1 METLNSLIN
10 VMLGLISAGVVV
22 KIISHLLGLILN
34 IDEKET
40 YIKKIKNCLI
50 AFVLSSSVF
59 AVKEIIEYYFG

>member
-22 KIISHLLGLILN
+22 KIIRHLLGLILN

-40 YIKKIKNCLI
+40 YIKKVKNCLI

-59 AVKEIIEYYFG
+59 VVKEIIEYYFG

>member
-22 KIISHLLGLILN
+22 KIISHLLGSILN

-40 YIKKIKNCLI
+40 YIKKIKNCFI

-59 AVKEIIEYYFG
+59 VVKEIIEYYFG

>member
-10 VMLGLISAGVVV
+10 VMLGLISAGIVV

-40 YIKKIKNCLI
+40 YIKKVKNCLI
-50 AFVLSSSVF
+50 AY
-59 AVKEIIEYYFG
+59 KIQNNINIEED

>member
-40 YIKKIKNCLI
+40 YI
-50 AFVLSSSVF
+50 
-59 AVKEIIEYYFG
+59 